1 MELRDANG
9 IAKEE
14 DREEARICDG
24 KRRNG
29 IMTTDQLWSRSTYAR
44 LPYAS
49 DTLTM
54 GNPHEMPQDPV
65 SIRKNDTIMTT
76 VKEAVPSGHGSS
88 ARTSLPQDVYRHA
101 TS

>member
-1 MELRDANG
+1 MRWEEKEWYYDSRPIMEPLDLCSPAVR
-9 IAKEE
+9 
-14 DREEARICDG
+14 
-24 KRRNG
+24 
-29 IMTTDQLWSRSTYAR
+29 
-44 LPYAS
+44 

-65 SIRKNDTIMTT
+65 SSRNNETIMTA